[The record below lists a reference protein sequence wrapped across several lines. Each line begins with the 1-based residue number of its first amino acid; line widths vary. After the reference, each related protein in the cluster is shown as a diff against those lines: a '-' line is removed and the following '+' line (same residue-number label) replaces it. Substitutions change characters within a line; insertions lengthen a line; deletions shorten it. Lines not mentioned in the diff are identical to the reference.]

1 MFWKLGKNLLRMKI
15 SVVVPVYNS
24 QSSLEELVTRL
35 QSVLPTCSSKFEI
48 ILVNDGSTDK
58 SADVIRKLEQLYDFV
73 VPINLMRNYGQHSAL
88 LCGIRAA
95 RYEVT
100 VTLDDDLQNPP
111 EEIPKLLALLE
122 EGYDVVYGTREKEQ
136 HGIFRNLASRITK
149 LTLARTMGVGI
160 ADNISSFR
168 AFRTS
173 IRNSFEQYRSSLV
186 MLDVLLT
193 WGATKFAYVKVS
205 HFARLLGQSNYG
217 LRNLFVHALNMITGF
232 TTIPLQLATLYGF
245 ACTGFGVIMLAC
257 VIVRHFVDGVAP
269 PGFAFLSCVIIIFSG
284 AQLIALGIIGEYLG
298 RIFLNVQGK
307 PPYAVK
313 DLQNLSEA
321 VEHSQSLSFAPSPVG
336 YHTENALIGK

>member
-232 TTIPLQLATLYGF
+232 TTIHLVRFCLYRIRGDHACVRNRAPLCRRRCASWFRFLVVRDYHLLRCTTN
-245 ACTGFGVIMLAC
+245 CTGNYWRIPWPNFSQRSGKTALC
-257 VIVRHFVDGVAP
+257 RKRFTEFV
-269 PGFAFLSCVIIIFSG
+269 
-284 AQLIALGIIGEYLG
+284 
-298 RIFLNVQGK
+298 
-307 PPYAVK
+307 
-313 DLQNLSEA
+313 
-321 VEHSQSLSFAPSPVG
+321 
-336 YHTENALIGK
+336 